1 MYCILMDTKTKSFY
15 MHPEQV
21 RFYAYTS
28 PDKYEEDIVNA
39 VLVETEME
47 DYYEFMTFLY
57 NNGFIYGFLDGE
69 LVRIKKG
76 DVAYYK
82 QNSNE
87 IVYAQYLLTKSDDFL
102 KYIKKKG
109 LVTLCNLSEDKK
121 SVYFPT
127 VNIDDNTV
135 AVLTYT
141 DVNRIPMEMREKYAG
156 WRVVNMTFDVVC
168 IVNGKF
174 VAV

>member
-15 MHPEQV
+15 MNPEQV
-21 RFYAYTS
+21 RFYAYSS
-28 PDKYEEDIVNA
+28 PEKYEEDIVNA

-47 DYYEFMTFLY
+47 EYYEFMTYLY
-57 NNGFIYGFLDGE
+57 NAGFIYGFLDGE
-69 LVRIKKG
+69 LIRIKKQ

-87 IVYAQYLLTKSDDFL
+87 IIYAQYLLTKSDDYL
-102 KYIKKKG
+102 KYIKKKN
-109 LVTLCNLSEDKK
+109 LVTLCSLSEDRM

-127 VNIDDNTV
+127 VNIDDGKV

-141 DVNRIPMEMREKYAG
+141 DVSRIPMEMREKYNG
-156 WRVVNMTFDVVC
+156 WRIVNMTFDAVC

-174 VAV
+174 VAI